1 MDETAF
7 KTFLTTLV
15 LLIVEMIITHSIT
28 KEILDFI
35 FFADK
40 TKSFRKK
47 FRKHHNIFYRFFLL
61 YVYNRTYMEES
72 RYRKRIYI
80 IYSIYFLYNVGAA
93 FLILLTILLDSQAID
108 KMSIIT
114 KIYCFPIIPYFIW
127 YLFHS
132 WDRKTWTR
140 FGQGDF
146 RCNLPGL
153 EEVKRRR
160 NFK

>member
-1 MDETAF
+1 MKPYEIIM
-7 KTFLTTLV
+7 
-15 LLIVEMIITHSIT
+15 LLIAAIMIVCFSTYQVVE
-28 KEILDFI
+28 FI
-35 FFADK
+35 FLADK

-93 FLILLTILLDSQAID
+93 FLILLMILLDSQAID

-146 RCNLPGL
+146 RCNLPSLG
-153 EEVKRRR
+153 EVKRRR

>member
-15 LLIVEMIITHSIT
+15 LLIVEMIITHSLT

-47 FRKHHNIFYRFFLL
+47 FRKQHNIFYHFFML
-61 YVYNRTYMEES
+61 YIYNRSYMSES
-72 RYRKRIYI
+72 RYRKRISI
-80 IYSIYFLYNVGAA
+80 IYTIYFIYNSGAA
-93 FLILLTILLDSQAID
+93 FLILFLILLGDQLPEPVLILSKFYA
-108 KMSIIT
+108 
-114 KIYCFPIIPYFIW
+114 FPVIPYFIW
-127 YLFHS
+127 YCFHTS
-132 WDRKTWTR
+132 WD
-140 FGQGDF
+140 GQLGHWGMGDF